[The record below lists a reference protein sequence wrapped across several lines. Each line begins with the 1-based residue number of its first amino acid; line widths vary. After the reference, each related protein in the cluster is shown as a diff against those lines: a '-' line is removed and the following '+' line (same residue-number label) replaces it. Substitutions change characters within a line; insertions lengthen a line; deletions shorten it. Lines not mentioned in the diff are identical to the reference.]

1 MARESTITFEQVAT
15 TADNM
20 KAQNVKPT
28 ARNVR
33 DVLGTG
39 SMATVLKFLQLWQS
53 GQIRQSQAID
63 DTLDPAIAR
72 AISNQIASKVQEA
85 TADTTARLAD
95 LQAETDNV
103 IAENERQAAEIEA
116 QAGELAALQEQHAAL
131 VGRAQQIET
140 DSTRT
145 AAELVA
151 ERQAAEAARVELAKA
166 ELRLEAVPRIEA
178 EIEKVR
184 AELLQAR
191 AQSAE
196 LHEAAAVACAKL
208 EAEEAKSARYEEHF
222 NAFAKQAE
230 EAGKRAVATAE
241 ALGNERVAVQAS
253 QARLEAA
260 ARELDDARKA
270 VAAAREAA
278 KQAGEE
284 AAELRG
290 QLSAVSISTGKPV
303 GKAKPA
309 APGASTRRK
318 PQAGKKQG

>member
-1 MARESTITFEQVAT
+1 MARESTITQDQVAAA
-15 TADNM
+15 ADNL
-20 KAQNVKPT
+20 KTQGIKPT

-33 DVLGTG
+33 DALGSG
-39 SMATVLKFLQLWQS
+39 SMATVLKFLQQWQ
-53 GQIRQSQAID
+53 GNQVRQSQAID
-63 DTLDPAIAR
+63 DTLDPSIGR
-72 AISNQIASKVQEA
+72 AISNQIAAKVQEA
-85 TADTTARLAD
+85 TADSTARLAD

-184 AELLQAR
+184 DELLQAR
-191 AQSAE
+191 AQATE
-196 LHEAAAVACAKL
+196 QHEAAAVATAKL
-208 EAEEAKSARYEEHF
+208 ESETAKCKRYEAELMVF
-222 NAFAKQAE
+222 VKQAE

-260 ARELDDARKA
+260 AREI
-270 VAAAREAA
+270 AAANEAVSKARAEA
-278 KQAGEE
+278 KKSSEE

-290 QLSAVSISTGKPV
+290 QLTAAKN
-303 GKAKPA
+303 KPA
-309 APGASTRRK
+309 VE
-318 PQAGKKQG
+318 KKS

>member
-1 MARESTITFEQVAT
+1 MARESTITQDQVAAA
-15 TADNM
+15 ADNL
-20 KAQNVKPT
+20 KTQGIKPT

-33 DVLGTG
+33 DALGSG
-39 SMATVLKFLQLWQS
+39 SMATVLKFLQQWQ
-53 GQIRQSQAID
+53 GNQVRQSQAID
-63 DTLDPAIAR
+63 DTLDPSIGR
-72 AISNQIASKVQEA
+72 AISNQIAAKVQEA
-85 TADTTARLAD
+85 TADSTARLAD

-184 AELLQAR
+184 DELLQAR
-191 AQSAE
+191 AQATE
-196 LHEAAAVACAKL
+196 QHEAAAVATAKL
-208 EAEEAKSARYEEHF
+208 ESEIAKCKRYEAELMVF
-222 NAFAKQAE
+222 VKQAE

-260 ARELDDARKA
+260 AREI
-270 VAAAREAA
+270 AAANEAVSKARAEA
-278 KQAGEE
+278 KKSSEE

-290 QLSAVSISTGKPV
+290 QLTAAKN
-303 GKAKPA
+303 KPA
-309 APGASTRRK
+309 VE
-318 PQAGKKQG
+318 KKS